1 MSKTQSKQLMVEWRS
16 INWRKLERRVYKLQK
31 RIYRASQ
38 RGDIK
43 ALRRLQKMLMK
54 SWSAR
59 ALAVRRVTQDN
70 QGKKTAGVDGLKSLT
85 PKQRLDLVNKL
96 DLGTKASP
104 TRRVWIPKPGTEEK
118 RRLGIPTMKDRAL
131 QALVKLALE
140 PEWEARFEPN
150 SYGFRPGRSCHD
162 AIAAIFDSIRY
173 KAKYVLDADIAKCF
187 DRIDQRKLLN
197 KLNTFPTMRRQ
208 VRSWLKSGVMDGKE
222 LFPTSEGTPQGG
234 VISPLLANIA
244 LHGMEERIKRYVSSI
259 KSKPPLKGKNPK
271 ELLTKYAQQ
280 LGLGKEVEI
289 LNNEE
294 FGRKRTTEVSLIRYA
309 DDFVILHKDLAVV
322 QGCQR
327 IISDWLKD
335 MGLELKPS
343 KTRLAHT
350 LNTVENEKPGFNF
363 LGFNIRQF
371 PVGKYH
377 SGKNPQGQR
386 LGFKTIITPSQEK
399 VKIHYDKIA
408 EVISRHKTAPQS
420 ALIQH
425 MNPIIRGWS
434 NYYSTV
440 VSKVTYQKLDSL
452 VYLKL
457 RAWAK
462 RRHPKKNMGDIV
474 KRYWHTI
481 SGDNWVFATRKG
493 VNALRLLDHSAT
505 PIVRHVKVKGETS
518 PYDGN
523 LVYWSIRRGNNP
535 EMPTRVAALLKTQ
548 KGKCPFCELH
558 FREEDVM
565 EVDHKIPKSKGGK
578 DTYENWQLLHRHC
591 HDTKTATDLAL
602 AKAEEMEIIERF
614 ERVKA
619 IAKAYANNTNPNLRQ
634 SVDAPGNK
642 SDCNSVE
649 PKPTKRLEKVED
661 KWVMRY
667 A

>member
-1 MSKTQSKQLMVEWRS
+1 MVEWRL
-16 INWRKLERRVYKLQK
+16 IKWRKLERRVYKLTK

-96 DLGTKASP
+96 KLGTKASP

-118 RRLGIPTMKDRAL
+118 RPLGIPTMKDRAL

-150 SYGFRPGRSCHD
+150 SYGFRPGRACHD
-162 AIAAIFDSIRY
+162 AVAAIFDAIRY

-187 DRIDQRKLLN
+187 DRIDQRKLLH

-208 VRSWLKSGVMDGKE
+208 IKSWLKAGVMDGKE

-244 LHGMEERIKRYVSSI
+244 LHGMETQIKQYVGS
-259 KSKPPLKGKNPK
+259 LKHLDKNK
-271 ELLTKYAQQ
+271 KNRQDS
-280 LGLGKEVEI
+280 
-289 LNNEE
+289 
-294 FGRKRTTEVSLIRYA
+294 VSLIRYA
-309 DDFVILHKDLAVV
+309 DDFVILHKDLTVV
-322 QGCQR
+322 LGCQT

-335 MGLELKPS
+335 IGLELKPS

-350 LNTVENEKPGFNF
+350 LNAVEDEKPGFNF

-371 PVGKYH
+371 SVGKYH
-377 SGKNPQGQR
+377 SGKTTQGEL

-399 VKIHYDKIA
+399 VKEHYDKIA
-408 EVISRHKTAPQS
+408 DVISRHKAAPQS

-425 MNPIIRGWS
+425 LNPIIRGWS

-440 VSKVTYQKLDSL
+440 VSKVTYADLDSL
-452 VYLKL
+452 IYLKL

-462 RRHPKKNMGDIV
+462 RRHPNKNTGYV
-474 KRYWHTI
+474 VTKYWHTI
-481 SGDNWVFATRKG
+481 GDDNWVFATKKE
-493 VNALRLLDHSAT
+493 NNFLRLLDHASI
-505 PIVRHVKVKGETS
+505 PIVRHVKVKGKSS

-523 LVYWSIRRGNNP
+523 LVYWSTRMGNNP
-535 EMPTRVAALLKTQ
+535 EMPKRVVTLLKKQ
-548 KGKCPFCELH
+548 KGKCAHCGLN

-565 EVDHKIPKSKGGK
+565 EADHKIPKSKGGK
-578 DTYENWQLLHRHC
+578 DSYENWELLHRHC
-591 HDTKTATDLAL
+591 HDTKTANDGSL
-602 AKAEEMEIIERF
+602 
-614 ERVKA
+614 
-619 IAKAYANNTNPNLRQ
+619 
-634 SVDAPGNK
+634 GNK

-649 PKPTKRLEKVED
+649 PKPPRKLEMVD
-661 KWVMRY
+661 GRWAMRCV
-667 A
+667 